1 MERKQTQLCCEGGTV
16 KLCAVQMCVA
26 INAMPDNM
34 VQTNNIMTIF
44 FSFVSNEYR
53 QKENEN
59 ESSFGLKGFI
69 ISFFWNC
76 TSN

>member
-1 MERKQTQLCCEGGTV
+1 
-16 KLCAVQMCVA
+16 MCVA

-53 QKENEN
+53 QKEHEN

-69 ISFFWNC
+69 ISFFSGTAHL
-76 TSN
+76 TSARIKTANIH